1 MTAFSMHCSTSDLSP
16 PEPAQRPAA
25 WPVAVVLRCVVW
37 ALLLGG
43 ATGLVRAQAVLTEV
57 QQMQLE
63 RNDDGVFLSAVVK
76 FELPPLVEDAL
87 RKGVPM
93 FFVAEAEV
101 ERGRWYWSN
110 QKVASSARH
119 SRLAYQPLTRR
130 WRLNVSPA
138 PIGNSGQGVTLNQTF
153 DELPDA
159 LAAIQRFS
167 RWKIADASAVATDSP
182 YTVDFSF
189 RLDTSQLPRPF
200 QIGGGGRSDWN
211 LSATYSLPL
220 PAAKGAP

>member
-1 MTAFSMHCSTSDLSP
+1 MRLD
-16 PEPAQRPAA
+16 R
-25 WPVAVVLRCVVW
+25 
-37 ALLLGG
+37 
-43 ATGLVRAQAVLTEV
+43 TE
-57 QQMQLE
+57 
-63 RNDDGVFLSAVVK
+63 DGVFLSANVK
-76 FELPPLVEDAL
+76 FELPSIVEDAL

-93 FFVAEAEV
+93 FFVAEAEI

-110 QKVASSARH
+110 EKVASSARH

-159 LAAIQRFS
+159 LAAIQRIA
-167 RWKIADASAVATDSP
+167 RWKIAEASAVATSSP

-200 QIGGGGRSDWN
+200 QIGVVGRSDWN
-211 LSATYSLPL
+211 LSAAYSMPL
-220 PAAKGAP
+220 PAEGAR